1 MTGEV
6 ILPINCACK
15 LVASVII
22 LDVLL
27 LVKFSII
34 FAVCFRG
41 LPVLKLPKAFGD
53 KDMCTDF
60 LGLNSSFT

>member
-6 ILPINCACK
+6 ILPLNCACK

-34 FAVCFRG
+34 FGVGFTG
-41 LPVLKLPKAFGD
+41 IPVLKLPKAFSD

-60 LGLNSSFT
+60 LGFNYSFT